1 MKEQFAVFGSD
12 ARQAAAGRALARAGY
27 AVGGAEQLA
36 TADYLLLPMPL
47 DAQQL
52 GLCRLL
58 RAAKPGALALGG
70 LPGPDACRIAQQC
83 GIELVDYY
91 QEPLALRNAVPTAE
105 GCIGLLLHHRTRTL
119 AGSPVLVLGF
129 GRVGQALAVRLA
141 ALGARVTLAARS
153 PAQRAHA
160 QSLGMTA
167 VPLTHLP
174 ALAPG
179 FDTVVNTVPAPVLT
193 QEVLA
198 QLPPSALICDLSPP
212 PWRHGFCCRCPA
224 GAHRPPCTASAR
236 PLRTGQRRRGGSPDR
251 AGGSWRKGG
260 CAMDKK
266 TRGRVAFAVCG
277 SFCTLD
283 AALVQAERLVQDGW
297 QLIR

>member
-12 ARQAAAGRALARAGY
+12 AGRQRQGGRWPGQGMRW
-27 AVGGAEQLA
+27 AVQSS
-36 TADYLLLPMPL
+36 LP
-47 DAQQL
+47 QQTICFCPCRWMHSRL

-70 LPGPDACRIAQQC
+70 LPGPDACCIAQQC

-153 PAQRAHA
+153 PAQRAMPKVWA
-160 QSLGMTA
+160 
-167 VPLTHLP
+167 
-174 ALAPG
+174 
-179 FDTVVNTVPAPVLT
+179 
-193 QEVLA
+193 
-198 QLPPSALICDLSPP
+198 
-212 PWRHGFCCRCPA
+212 
-224 GAHRPPCTASAR
+224 
-236 PLRTGQRRRGGSPDR
+236 
-251 AGGSWRKGG
+251 
-260 CAMDKK
+260 
-266 TRGRVAFAVCG
+266 
-277 SFCTLD
+277 
-283 AALVQAERLVQDGW
+283 
-297 QLIR
+297 

>member
-58 RAAKPGALALGG
+58 RAAKPGALALG
-70 LPGPDACRIAQQC
+70 
-83 GIELVDYY
+83 
-91 QEPLALRNAVPTAE
+91 
-105 GCIGLLLHHRTRTL
+105 
-119 AGSPVLVLGF
+119 
-129 GRVGQALAVRLA
+129 
-141 ALGARVTLAARS
+141 ARVTLAARS

-160 QSLGMTA
+160 QSLGMPA
-167 VPLTHLP
+167 VPLTRLP

-193 QEVLA
+193 REVLA
-198 QLPPSALICDLSPP
+198 QLPPSALIVDLASRPGGTDFAAAAQLGHTALHAL
-212 PWRHGFCCRCPA
+212 RLPA
-224 GAHRPPCTASAR
+224 LCAPDSAGEAVAQTV
-236 PLRTGQRRRGGSPDR
+236 LEILEERRMRNG
-251 AGGSWRKGG
+251 
-260 CAMDKK
+260 
-266 TRGRVAFAVCG
+266 
-277 SFCTLD
+277 
-283 AALVQAERLVQDGW
+283 
-297 QLIR
+297 

>member
-129 GRVGQALAVRLA
+129 RAGRAGT
-141 ALGARVTLAARS
+141 GGTLSRPGRPGHPGGTQPGAARPCPKS
-153 PAQRAHA
+153 GHDRR
-160 QSLGMTA
+160 
-167 VPLTHLP
+167 PLDRLP
-174 ALAPG
+174 ALAPRIRYRGQHGACPGADPGGAGAAAALCSDRG
-179 FDTVVNTVPAPVLT
+179 FGL
-193 QEVLA
+193 
-198 QLPPSALICDLSPP
+198 P

-224 GAHRPPCTASAR
+224 GAYRPPSHRVCPPSAHRTA
-236 PLRTGQRRRGGSPDR
+236 PERR
-251 AGGSWRKGG
+251 
-260 CAMDKK
+260 
-266 TRGRVAFAVCG
+266 
-277 SFCTLD
+277 
-283 AALVQAERLVQDGW
+283 
-297 QLIR
+297 